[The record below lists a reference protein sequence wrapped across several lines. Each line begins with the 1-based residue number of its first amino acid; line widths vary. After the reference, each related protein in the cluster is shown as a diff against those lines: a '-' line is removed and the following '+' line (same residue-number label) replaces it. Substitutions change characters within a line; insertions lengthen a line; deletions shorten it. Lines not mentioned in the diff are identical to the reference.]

1 MTTTYDLPVPDG
13 AEADVWE
20 DDTPQPYRVLYG
32 VSRGVAGRDD
42 VIVGTTA
49 VQYRDG
55 RIDDG
60 TIEEPPLVYV
70 ETCSDS
76 GLTSTEAR
84 QLAEHIIECAD
95 QIDGWAAR

>member
-1 MTTTYDLPVPDG
+1 MTTTYDVPVPDG

-20 DDTPQPYRVLYG
+20 DNTPQPYRVLYG
-32 VSRGVAGRDD
+32 VSRGLLDRDD

-60 TIEEPPLVYV
+60 SIEECPKVYV
-70 ETCSDS
+70 ETNNDS
-76 GLTSTEAR
+76 GLSSAQAR
-84 QLAEHIIECAD
+84 QLAAHIIDCAD
-95 QIDGWAAR
+95 EIDRWTAK